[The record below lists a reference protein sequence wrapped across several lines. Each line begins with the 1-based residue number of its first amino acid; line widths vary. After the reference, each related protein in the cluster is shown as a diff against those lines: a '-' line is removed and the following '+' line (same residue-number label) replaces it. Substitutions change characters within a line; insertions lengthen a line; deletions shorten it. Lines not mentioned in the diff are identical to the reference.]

1 MRRNDINEMVPSELA
16 LYKAMVELEKF
27 TVNDVRLTQASV
39 MLQQVKNL
47 ISDVVDEWQEGG
59 PG

>member
-1 MRRNDINEMVPSELA
+1 MRRNDINNMVPSELA
-16 LYKAMVELEKF
+16 IYKAMVELEMF
-27 TVNDVRLTQASV
+27 RISDTRLTEASV
-39 MLQQVKNL
+39 LLQKAKSL